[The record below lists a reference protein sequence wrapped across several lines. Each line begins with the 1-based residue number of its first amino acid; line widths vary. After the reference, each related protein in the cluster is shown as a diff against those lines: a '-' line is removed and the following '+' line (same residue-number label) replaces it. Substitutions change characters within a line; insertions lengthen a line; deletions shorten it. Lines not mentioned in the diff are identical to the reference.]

1 MNTKQVEELTG
12 LTRQNIRYYERQ
24 GLLEPARADGNDY
37 RDYSQ
42 KDVERLK
49 LIKMLRMLDMPLK
62 EIERVVNGE
71 VSVKE
76 AVEHQGE
83 QLLSQKEQL
92 QAAIEVC
99 ASIQKEKNAVIDV
112 NAYLERM
119 ERMERMSGSG
129 GMFAQIMND
138 YKQIAQEE
146 KERRFSFHVPYPVN
160 TEGTLL
166 QAIQEYAAGHGMKLK
181 IIKKGRYPEIKL
193 DNVNYTIVSVLEED
207 PKTKSM
213 GTKIIC
219 RREKQTRP
227 DQTISPG
234 RQKLFQGIHLIGVN
248 IRRHR
253 TKSILNLTI
262 CFLTVL
268 VLTFYLGNLIHTQAQ
283 FDSLAEK
290 IPVTAEIASPNGTL
304 KNGLF
309 IREEVLDALYKNGNV
324 KDVKE
329 IVELLGKVK
338 NDKNTFP
345 DQEKA
350 DTKQEVIPATEE
362 TKIWGVSSEACT
374 KKIAEKSVQWCE
386 DWNWALFKDGRE
398 VCIAD
403 KAFLEKYG
411 YEPGDMITLDLGR
424 YKQTLSGVYLER
436 EEMSTENIT
445 IVGVMERSDTLAEAQ
460 PPELLIPLFYA
471 KQLFEKNDKTYFASA
486 LSFTVKDPMEL
497 NALKQDLKDA
507 GMKTVVTAAKDSYA
521 GSAIRFDDAV
531 FIETAGNLDR
541 TLNLLKGYLPFLF
554 LIVLL
559 TGYVVP
565 HLLLQGRRE
574 EYAVMRALGT
584 SKKRCI
590 LLFFSEHILLAAFG
604 GGLGAIA
611 GVAAGA
617 AKIRHAGLIWVIFLV
632 CYLLG
637 AAAAMWMFGR
647 ISIAAVLARRD

>member
-1 MNTKQVEELTG
+1 MNTKQVEERTG

-24 GLLEPARADGNDY
+24 GLLEPARETGNDY
-37 RDYSQ
+37 RDYSE

-71 VSVKE
+71 VSLKD
-76 AVEHQGE
+76 AVEKQRE
-83 QLLSQKEQL
+83 QLLSQREQL
-92 QAAIEVC
+92 RAAIEVC
-99 ASIQKEKNAVIDV
+99 ASIQKEKKSTVDV
-112 NAYLERM
+112 DAYLNRM
-119 ERMERMSGSG
+119 EHMSQSG

-146 KERRFSFHVPYPVN
+146 RERRFSFYVPYPVN
-160 TEGTLL
+160 TEGELI
-166 QAIQEYAAGHGMKLK
+166 QAMQEYAEEHSLKLK
-181 IIKKGRYPEIKL
+181 IMKKGRYPEMIL
-193 DNVNYTIVSVLEED
+193 DGVNYVVVSALEED
-207 PKTKSM
+207 PKTKAVR
-213 GTKIIC
+213 TKIVC
-219 RREKQTRP
+219 RREKQAHL

-253 TKSILNLTI
+253 TKSILNVTI

-268 VLTFYLGNLIHTQAQ
+268 VLTFYLGNLTRTQVQ
-283 FDSLAEK
+283 FENLAET

-309 IREEVLDALYKNGNV
+309 IREEVLDAVYKNGNV
-324 KDVKE
+324 KEVKE

-338 NDKNTFP
+338 SDKNNSKFLLESAE
-345 DQEKA
+345 EK
-350 DTKQEVIPATEE
+350 QGVIPATEE
-362 TKIWGVSSEACT
+362 TKIWGIGSEPCI
-374 KKIAEKSVQWCE
+374 KKAAGKLVQWGT
-386 DWNWALFKDGRE
+386 DWNWECFKEGTE

-411 YEPGDMITLDLGR
+411 YKVGDMITLELGR

-436 EEMSTENIT
+436 EEMSTEKMMV
-445 IVGVMERSDTLAEAQ
+445 VGVTERADTLTETQ
-460 PPELLIPLFYA
+460 MPDLLIPLSYA

-486 LSFTVKDPMEL
+486 FSFMVKDPMEL
-497 NALKQDLKDA
+497 NALKEDLKEA
-507 GMKTVVTAAKDSYA
+507 GIKTVVTTAQDSYA

-531 FIETAGNLDR
+531 FIETAGNLER
-541 TLNLLKGYLPFLF
+541 TLHLLKSYLPFLF
-554 LIVLL
+554 LIVLV

-584 SKKRCI
+584 SKNRCI
-590 LLFFSEHILLAAFG
+590 ALFFAEHLLLAAFG
-604 GGLGAIA
+604 GGIGILA
-611 GVAAGA
+611 GIVTGA
-617 AKIRHAGLIWVIFLV
+617 AEVWAAGLIGGIFLA

>member
-1 MNTKQVEELTG
+1 M
-12 LTRQNIRYYERQ
+12 
-24 GLLEPARADGNDY
+24 
-37 RDYSQ
+37 
-42 KDVERLK
+42 
-49 LIKMLRMLDMPLK
+49 
-62 EIERVVNGE
+62 
-71 VSVKE
+71 
-76 AVEHQGE
+76 
-83 QLLSQKEQL
+83 
-92 QAAIEVC
+92 
-99 ASIQKEKNAVIDV
+99 
-112 NAYLERM
+112 
-119 ERMERMSGSG
+119 
-129 GMFAQIMND
+129 
-138 YKQIAQEE
+138 
-146 KERRFSFHVPYPVN
+146 
-160 TEGTLL
+160 
-166 QAIQEYAAGHGMKLK
+166 
-181 IIKKGRYPEIKL
+181 
-193 DNVNYTIVSVLEED
+193 
-207 PKTKSM
+207 
-213 GTKIIC
+213 
-219 RREKQTRP
+219 
-227 DQTISPG
+227 
-234 RQKLFQGIHLIGVN
+234 FQGIHLIGVN

-268 VLTFYLGNLIHTQAQ
+268 VLTFYLGNLIHTQVQ

-604 GGLGAIA
+604 GGLGSIA

-617 AKIRHAGLIWVIFLV
+617 AKIRHAGLIWGIFLV

>member
-24 GLLEPARADGNDY
+24 GLLEPAREDGNDY
-37 RDYSQ
+37 RDYSSS
-42 KDVERLK
+42 DVERLK

-62 EIERVVNGE
+62 EIERIVNGK
-71 VSVKE
+71 VSMKE
-76 AVEHQGE
+76 AVEQQRE

-99 ASIQKEKNAVIDV
+99 VSIQKEKNKVVDV
-112 NAYLERM
+112 DAYLDRM
-119 ERMERMSGSG
+119 EHMSRSG
-129 GMFAQIMND
+129 GMFAQIIND

-146 KERRFSFHVPYPVN
+146 KERKFSFDIPYPVN
-160 TEGTLL
+160 TEGELL
-166 QAIQEYAAGHGMKLK
+166 KAVQEYAARNGMKLK
-181 IIKKGRYPEIKL
+181 IIKKGRYPEVRL
-193 DNVNYTIVSVLEED
+193 DGANYTIVSVLEED
-207 PKTKSM
+207 PKTKNVS
-213 GTKIIC
+213 TKIIC
-219 RREKQTRP
+219 RREKQAYL

-234 RQKLFQGIHLIGVN
+234 KQKLFQGVHLIGVN

-253 TKSILNLTI
+253 TKSILNLII

-268 VLTFYLGNLIHTQAQ
+268 VLTFYMGNLLQTQMQ
-283 FDSLAEK
+283 FDNLAEK

-309 IREEVLDALYKNGNV
+309 IREEVVDTVRGSGNA
-324 KDVKE
+324 KDIKE
-329 IVELLGKVK
+329 TVELLGKVK
-338 NDKNTFP
+338 NDKNGFENLKEN
-345 DQEKA
+345 DKM
-350 DTKQEVIPATEE
+350 DEVIPATEE
-362 TKIWGVSSEACT
+362 TKIWGISSEACI
-374 KKIAEKSVQWCE
+374 KKFSEKPVQWSE
-386 DWNWALFKDGRE
+386 DWNWDLFKKETE
-398 VCIAD
+398 VCIVD
-403 KAFLEKYG
+403 KTFLEKYG
-411 YEPGDMITLDLGR
+411 YEMGDQITLEMGR

-436 EEMSTENIT
+436 EEMSTEKMT
-445 IVGVMERSDTLAEAQ
+445 IVGLTERSDILTDAQ
-460 PPELLIPLFYA
+460 PPEVWIPLSYA
-471 KQLFEKNDKTYFASA
+471 KQLFEKNEKTYFASA

-497 NALKQDLKDA
+497 NTFKQKLKDA
-507 GMKTVVTAAKDSYA
+507 GMKTVVTAAQDSYA

-531 FIETAGNLDR
+531 FIETVGNLER

-554 LIVLL
+554 MIVLL

-590 LLFFSEHILLAAFG
+590 LLLFSEHILLAALG
-604 GGLGAIA
+604 GGLGA
-611 GVAAGA
+611 AAGIA
-617 AKIRHAGLIWVIFLV
+617 ADAAEVWTAGLIWASYLI

-647 ISIAAVLARRD
+647 ISVAAVLSCRD